1 MEKIIVGKVIKPQ
14 GIKGELKIIVLAD
27 TPEIFSF
34 LEKVYIDNV
43 EYKILSARIADGVY
57 LVLKGIADR
66 NQAEL
71 FRNKMLFVD
80 REDIPLPDGRWFVT
94 DIIGC
99 EVSLDDGTLLG
110 TVSDITTRG
119 STDIYPVDL
128 KNGKAVV
135 FPFLNDLV
143 LSVSVEDK
151 KIVLNKSRLAEVGYY
166 ED

>member
-119 STDIYPVDL
+119 STDIYTVDL